1 MARYSSLAVF
11 LALLS
16 FWSSSILSAF
26 ASPFLPL
33 PTQFRYLND
42 FAPVSPRG
50 EPGLA
55 LASRTDGDS
64 GEPQFP
70 DQPPSCPICAENFD
84 SIDSCAQ
91 AAPVLQNFSMIIFNP
106 GAFIDVIKCACAD
119 TFQSTYPQC
128 VDCFIQTN
136 QTQYL
141 NSSDLPA
148 VVDGMRKICAL
159 ESTLLGGVA
168 TADGE
173 VTPTSSIPV
182 ATPTSS
188 NAAVPLP
195 SLWNACVVA
204 VIFSVSAALL

>member
-1 MARYSSLAVF
+1 MSRYTSIVFF

-16 FWSSSILSAF
+16 LWSSSILSVV

-50 EPGLA
+50 DSEVG
-55 LASRTDGDS
+55 LASRTD

-70 DQPPSCPICAENFD
+70 DQPPSCPICAQNFD
-84 SIDSCAQ
+84 SIDGCAQ

-106 GAFIDVIKCACAD
+106 GAFIDVIKCACTD
-119 TFQSTYPQC
+119 TFLSAYPQC

-136 QTQYL
+136 QTQFL

-173 VTPTSSIPV
+173 VTPTSSLAA

-188 NAAVPLP
+188 NAAVPL
-195 SLWNACVVA
+195 SSSWNVFVLAMLLGVVA
-204 VIFSVSAALL
+204 TLL

>member
-1 MARYSSLAVF
+1 MARCMSLAVL

-42 FAPVSPRG
+42 FAPVSPHG
-50 EPGLA
+50 EAG
-55 LASRTDGDS
+55 LASRTNEDS

-70 DQPPSCPICAENFD
+70 DQPPSCPICAQNFD

-136 QTQYL
+136 QTQFL
-141 NSSDLPA
+141 NSQDLPA

-173 VTPTSSIPV
+173 VTPTSSLPV
-182 ATPTSS
+182 PTPTSAS
-188 NAAVPLP
+188 NAAVPLA
-195 SLWNACVVA
+195 SSRSAFVLAILFGAVA
-204 VIFSVSAALL
+204 VLL